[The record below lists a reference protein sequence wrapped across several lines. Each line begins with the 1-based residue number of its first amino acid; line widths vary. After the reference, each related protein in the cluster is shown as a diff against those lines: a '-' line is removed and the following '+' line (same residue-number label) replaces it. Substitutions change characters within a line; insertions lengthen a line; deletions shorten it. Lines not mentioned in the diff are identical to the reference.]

1 MNAKLIIQNKWVK
14 NTLLVLSG
22 LILGW
27 LLFYPSS
34 STDQLPDENAPIEVA
49 EAQITWTCSMHP
61 QIRLDKPGAC
71 PLCGM
76 DLIPLEM
83 NHADIDDNA
92 ISLSEAAMK
101 LAEVQTALVSR
112 SIATRE
118 IRLLGKVQA
127 DERLIQSQAVHV
139 PGRIDKLLV
148 NYTGETI
155 RKGQLIAT
163 VYSPDLIAAQKEL
176 IEALSIQDRYPNLVE
191 AARNKLRNWKLTE
204 DQIQKIEM
212 SKSITNSFNIYSNT
226 SGVIMNRK
234 VNEGDYVSTGTI
246 LYEVANLSS
255 VWGVFEAYESDLPWI
270 SMDQEIR
277 FSTRTQ
283 PGETY
288 RGKISFIDPVID
300 PVTRIAKVRIDI
312 QNSELKL
319 KPGIFIDGILVSNL
333 NSNSGEIIVPQ
344 SAILWTG
351 KRSIVYV
358 KLPDT
363 HHPTFQLR
371 EISLGPVMQ
380 DSYVVLEGLEEG
392 EEIVVNGTFSV
403 DAAAQLQGK
412 RSMLNN
418 GIVSQTE
425 TNNTAASKNRIPE
438 TFRSGLGEIYHAY
451 IELKESLVA
460 SSFTSAN
467 KTSGKI
473 LLSIKNVNMNGLQQD
488 DGRKWLEWLEELDK
502 NSRIIEASADIILQ
516 RQAFSA
522 LTQSLTSSIRYF
534 GLNNDKVYYQYC
546 PMAFNNKGDY
556 WLSDTEEIRN
566 PYFGDEMLT
575 CGNVEEVFDFK
586 NGHENTNNH

>member
-101 LAEVQTALVSR
+101 LAEVQTTLVSR

-467 KTSGKI
+467 KTAGKI
-473 LLSIKNVNMNGLQQD
+473 LLSIKNVNMNDLQQD